1 MSHGRVESGQA
12 SDRKWFLIIGSDAGC
27 HQDWSMLS
35 WTVRGTQGGWQWQG
49 DVIDSRRVTGTGWCL
64 TDNSSFSLL
73 MNRQPL
79 EMALCETLNQRN
91 WEKQKAK
98 LCGGYLALSIG
109 SIITH
114 SNVPPECCIYAMK
127 SVGTGTNSNCLHIHI
142 ELDNVNNYHWN
153 DIKAGTWTSFI
164 QPL

>member
-1 MSHGRVESGQA
+1 MLRTSVGCVTWASGEWPGGWQEVVP
-12 SDRKWFLIIGSDAGC
+12 DHRKWCWLSPG
-27 HQDWSMLS
+27 WSMLS
-35 WTVRGTQGGWQWQG
+35 WTVRGTLWGWHWQG

-73 MNRQPL
+73 MNRQSL

-114 SNVPPECCIYAMK
+114 SNVPAECCIYAMK
-127 SVGTGTNSNCLHIHI
+127 SVGTGTNSNCLPHS
-142 ELDNVNNYHWN
+142 YWAWQC
-153 DIKAGTWTSFI
+153 K
-164 QPL
+164 